1 MAVYTG
7 AAMSRGQSVGKGGS
21 GSLRITGCIAL
32 IGSSVTAPQENGYLR
47 SRTLHREALTVNRYS
62 NAVETYLQWM
72 FGVRFCC

>member
-47 SRTLHREALTVNRYS
+47 SRTLHREAL
-62 NAVETYLQWM
+62 
-72 FGVRFCC
+72 